1 MTNHASAHALRNLLL
16 ISAVALALL
25 LGFGFWLGKK
35 QGAFD
40 NNLDLR
46 FSASSGEH
54 LNIGMKLMY
63 QGFPIGHVS
72 ALELRPDGTIE
83 GRLLVREKY
92 RPLATQGSEIFL
104 SNSQLVGA
112 QLAWKKNET
121 STDSLQPNQLLV
133 LAHQNLA
140 HELEQKIL
148 DRIDPALN
156 RVMAMSAEVMDQQKG
171 LPATLEHI
179 NATLVSTEKL
189 LNSLNARAQDPRVD
203 HLMSHL
209 DEASASVVK
218 TAELTEK
225 NMAQTK
231 LVLEST
237 KQTLDSVHNLV
248 NRSNDTLDDFRRGTL
263 GRWIAPARKSA
274 SSPP

>member
-1 MTNHASAHALRNLLL
+1 
-16 ISAVALALL
+16 
-25 LGFGFWLGKK
+25 
-35 QGAFD
+35 
-40 NNLDLR
+40 
-46 FSASSGEH
+46 
-54 LNIGMKLMY
+54 
-63 QGFPIGHVS
+63 
-72 ALELRPDGTIE
+72 
-83 GRLLVREKY
+83 
-92 RPLATQGSEIFL
+92 
-104 SNSQLVGA
+104 
-112 QLAWKKNET
+112 
-121 STDSLQPNQLLV
+121 
-133 LAHQNLA
+133 
-140 HELEQKIL
+140 
-148 DRIDPALN
+148 
-156 RVMAMSAEVMDQQKG
+156 MDQHKG